1 MIPLTFLLAL
11 APSFQADEPQ
21 ISGPE
26 VLRVGQMVEV
36 RGELDSEGR
45 FVAQKLELRMP
56 ASDDVLLGTVAAP
69 SVTGSSCLLL
79 GQLVEWDEE
88 TEWNGIEPGKL
99 AGQRVKVE
107 GSWKGPRK
115 FKADSIEPRNPGRD
129 RIGARIDALTPTAD
143 GYEASVMIFKVVISK
158 DTEVEHTKPV
168 AEYPLAPER
177 KVGRPDQGDEDK
189 IERDEDD
196 SFGKGYALTDTLRLM
211 GQLEAKISNE
221 TDYDLRSEADEDR
234 TDYDAGARLRLT
246 WSPSEKLAGLVEMRY
261 THQYRRDDDAGVNDS
276 EVNHDGSF
284 GETWLQWRDVMDNPG
299 FDVTVGRQDFD
310 DPREWIF
317 DQNLDALRLTWIRPD
332 WRLDVAGATVVSGGG
347 ERDEESTNAIA
358 YLSNNDFDEHLAVWT
373 VWRDI
378 DQFNGDNGTVPD
390 ESSWHAGARAFGEFV
405 PQNVLW
411 ADFALLSADRPLFD
425 GTGTATGVDESVTA
439 YGYDVGT
446 TWSPPFAA
454 PLYFSLGYAFGQ
466 GTDDDTTFRQTGW
479 EDNTHRFGGV
489 TSFQYYGE
497 LLDPELSN
505 LGIVTLA
512 VGTRLGSRTS
522 LDLVYHTY
530 TQDEASPE
538 FSPLPSRSAD
548 LKRQPNGTDADLGWE
563 LDLVFGYRK
572 YKNWDLEIVGA
583 HFEPGDGFD
592 DDDAAQLLKFQLRYR
607 F

>member
-1 MIPLTFLLAL
+1 MIFHALLVL
-11 APSFQADEPQ
+11 APFVQAQEPTV
-21 ISGPE
+21 SGPD
-26 VLRVGQMVEV
+26 VLRVGQKVEV

-45 FVAQKLELRMP
+45 FVARKIELEMP
-56 ASDDVLLGTVAAP
+56 ASDDTLLGQVPVP
-69 SVTGSSCLLL
+69 SVVGMTFELL

-88 TEWNGIEPGKL
+88 TEWKDLEKGKV

-115 FKADSIEPRNPGRD
+115 FKADSIEPRDAGRD
-129 RIGARIDALTPTAD
+129 RIAGRIDALTPTAD
-143 GYEASVMIFKVVISK
+143 GFEARMMIFTVLIAK
-158 DTEVEHTKPV
+158 DTEVEHAKPV
-168 AEYPLAPER
+168 AEYPLVPER
-177 KVGRPDQGDEDK
+177 KIAQPGNEDDDK

-196 SFGKGYALTDTLRLM
+196 AFGKGYELSDTLRLM
-211 GQLEAKISNE
+211 GQIEGKIGSE
-221 TDYDLRSEADEDR
+221 KDYDLRSEADEDR
-234 TDYDAGARLRLT
+234 TDYDANVRLRMT
-246 WSPSEKLAGLVEMRY
+246 WSPSEKLAGLVEARY

-276 EVNHDGSF
+276 EVNHSGSF
-284 GETWLQWRDVMDNPG
+284 GETWLQWRDVMDNAG

-317 DQNLDALRLTWIRPD
+317 DQNLDALRLSWIRKD
-332 WRLDVAGATVVSGGG
+332 WRLDVAGATVISGGG
-347 ERDEESTNAIA
+347 ERDEESTNATV
-358 YLSNNDFDEHLAVWT
+358 YLSNNDEDEHLAVWT

-378 DQFNGDNGTVPD
+378 DSFNGDNGFVPD
-390 ESSWHAGARAFGEFV
+390 ESSWHVGARALGEWV
-405 PQNVLW
+405 PQNNLW
-411 ADFALLSADRPLFD
+411 ADFALLSADRPQFD
-425 GTGTATGVDESVTA
+425 LTGTSTGVDESVTA
-439 YGYDVGT
+439 FGYDVGT

-454 PLYFSLGYAFGQ
+454 PLYFSLGYAYGQ
-466 GTDDDTTFRQTGW
+466 GEGADGTFRQTGW

-505 LGIVTLA
+505 LGIVTLG
-512 VGTRLGSRTS
+512 VGTRFGKRTS

-530 TQDEASPE
+530 TQDEERAE

-548 LKRQPNGTDADLGWE
+548 LKRQPNGDDADLGWE
-563 LDLVFGYRK
+563 LDLVFGYRQ

-592 DDDAAQLLKFQLRYR
+592 EDDSAQLLKFQVRYR

>member
-1 MIPLTFLLAL
+1 MTILASLFLLATVL
-11 APSFQADEPQ
+11 PQDESTVSKPD
-21 ISGPE
+21 
-26 VLRVGQMVEV
+26 VLRVGHVVEV
-36 RGELDSEGR
+36 RGDLAADGR
-45 FVAQKLELRMP
+45 FVAQKLELSKP
-56 ASDDVLLGTVAAP
+56 ASDDVLLGTVALP
-69 SVTGSSCLLL
+69 SVQGTTFMLL

-88 TEWNGIEPGKL
+88 TEWKGLEKGQL

-115 FKADSIEPRNPGRD
+115 FSADSIEPRNPGRD
-129 RIGARIDALTPTAD
+129 RIGGRIDALTPTAD
-143 GYEASVMIFKVVISK
+143 GWEARIMIFTVVLAK
-158 DTEVEHTKPV
+158 DTEVEHAGPV
-168 AEYPLAPER
+168 ESFALAPER
-177 KVGRPDQGDEDK
+177 KIGVSSAEPDV
-189 IERDEDD
+189 IERDADD
-196 SFGKGYALTDTLRLM
+196 TFGKGFALTDTLRLM
-211 GQLEAKISNE
+211 GQLEGKVSNE
-221 TDYDLRSEADEDR
+221 TDYDLNSDQEEDR
-234 TDYDAGARLRLT
+234 TDYEVGARLRMT
-246 WSPSEKLAGLVEMRY
+246 WSPSAKLFGLVEMRY
-261 THQYRRDDDAGVNDS
+261 TQQYRRDDDNGVNDS
-276 EVNHDGSF
+276 EVNHSGSF

-317 DQNLDALRLTWIRPD
+317 DQNLDALRLTWIRDD
-332 WRLDVAGATVVSGGG
+332 WRFDLAGATIVSGGG
-347 ERDEESTNAIA
+347 ERDEESSNAIA
-358 YLSNNDFDEHLAVWT
+358 YLSNNDEDKNLAVWT
-373 VWRDI
+373 VLREI
-378 DQFNGDNGTVPD
+378 DSYNDDNGPVPD
-390 ESSWHAGARAFGEFV
+390 ESSLHMGARALGEWV
-405 PQNVLW
+405 PQNNLW
-411 ADFALLSADRPLFD
+411 ADFALLSADRPQFD
-425 GTGTATGVDESVTA
+425 LAGVATGDEESVTA

-454 PLYFSLGYAFGQ
+454 PLYFSFGYAYGQ
-466 GTDDDTTFRQTGW
+466 GSDADSTFRQTGW

-505 LGIVTLA
+505 LGIVTLG
-512 VGTRLGSRTS
+512 VGTRFGTKTS

-538 FSPLPSRSAD
+538 FSPRPARSAD

-592 DDDAAQLLKFQLRYR
+592 FDDAAQLVKFQLRYR

>member
-1 MIPLTFLLAL
+1 MLIPSLLAALL
-11 APSFQADEPQ
+11 ATLPQ
-21 ISGPE
+21 QESEVSGPD
-26 VLRVGQMVEV
+26 VLRVGQVVEV
-36 RGELDSEGR
+36 RGELADDGR
-45 FVAQKLELRMP
+45 FIAQNLELKMP
-56 ASDDVLLGTVAAP
+56 ASDEVLLGTVPVA
-69 SVTGSSCLLL
+69 SVIGTTFLLL

-88 TEWNGIEPGKL
+88 TEWKGLERGKL
-99 AGQRVKVE
+99 ADQRVKVG

-115 FKADSIEPRNPGRD
+115 FRAKSIEVRNPGRD

-143 GYEASVMIFKVVISK
+143 GFEARVMIFTVVIAK
-158 DTEVEHTKPV
+158 DARVEHAKPV
-168 AEYPLAPER
+168 ADYPLASARQIGASASTET
-177 KVGRPDQGDEDK
+177 

-196 SFGKGYALTDTLRLM
+196 TFGKGYALSDTLRLM
-211 GQLEAKISNE
+211 GQLETKIANE
-221 TDYDLRSEADEDR
+221 TDYDLNEAQEEDR
-234 TDYDAGARLRLT
+234 TDYNVAARLRMT
-246 WSPSEKLAGLVEMRY
+246 WSPSEKLAGMVEMRY
-261 THQYRRDDDAGVNDS
+261 THQYRRDDDNGVNDS
-276 EVNHDGSF
+276 EVNHSGSL

-317 DQNLDALRLTWIRPD
+317 DQNLDALRLSWIRPD
-332 WRLDVAGATVVSGGG
+332 WRLDVAGATIISGGG

-390 ESSWHAGARAFGEFV
+390 ESSWHVGARAFGEFV

-439 YGYDVGT
+439 YGYDLGT

-454 PLYFSLGYAFGQ
+454 PLYFSLGYALGQ
-466 GTDDDTTFRQTGW
+466 GKDDDSTFRQTGW

-497 LLDPELSN
+497 LFNPELSN
-505 LGIVTLA
+505 LGIMTLG
-512 VGTRLGSRTS
+512 VGTRLGDKTS

-530 TQDEASPE
+530 TQDEASAE

-548 LKRQPNGTDADLGWE
+548 LKRQPNGVDADLGWE

-592 DDDAAQLLKFQLRYR
+592 QDDPAQLLKFQLRYR

>member
-1 MIPLTFLLAL
+1 MLTPSLLATVL
-11 APSFQADEPQ
+11 ALVPQAEPEV
-21 ISGPE
+21 SGPE
-26 VLRVGQMVEV
+26 VLCVGQVVEV
-36 RGELDSEGR
+36 RGELGADGR
-45 FVAQKLELRMP
+45 FIAQKLELGMP
-56 ASDDVLLGTVAAP
+56 ASDDVLLGLVPVP
-69 SVTGSSCLLL
+69 SVTDSSFFLL
-79 GQLVEWDEE
+79 GQLVEWDED
-88 TEWNGIEPGKL
+88 TEWKGLEQGKL

-115 FKADSIEPRNPGRD
+115 FKAKSIEPRNPGRD

-143 GYEASVMIFKVVISK
+143 GFEARLMIFTVVIGK
-158 DTEVEHTKPV
+158 DTEVEHAKPV
-168 AEYPLAPER
+168 ASYPLAPER
-177 KVGRPDQGDEDK
+177 QIGASSTET

-196 SFGKGYALTDTLRLM
+196 SFGKGYALSDTLRLM

-221 TDYDLRSEADEDR
+221 TDYDLNEAQEEDR

-246 WSPSEKLAGLVEMRY
+246 WSPSAKLAGLVEMRY
-261 THQYRRDDDAGVNDS
+261 THQYRRDDDNGVNDS
-276 EVNHDGSF
+276 EVNHSGSF
-284 GETWLQWRDVMDNPG
+284 GETWLQWRDVLDNQG

-332 WRLDVAGATVVSGGG
+332 WRLDVAGATIVASGG

-358 YLSNNDFDEHLAVWT
+358 YLSNNNFDEHLAVWT

-425 GTGTATGVDESVTA
+425 GTGTATGSDASVTA
-439 YGYDVGT
+439 YAYDIGT
-446 TWSPPFAA
+446 TWSPPFVA
-454 PLYFSLGYAFGQ
+454 PLYFSFGYALGQ
-466 GTDDDTTFRQTGW
+466 GKDDDTTFRQTGW

-497 LLDPELSN
+497 VFNPELSN
-505 LGIVTLA
+505 LGIATLG
-512 VGTRLGSRTS
+512 VGTRLGDKSS
-522 LDLVYHTY
+522 LDLVWHSY
-530 TQDEASPE
+530 TQDEAKDE
-538 FSPLPSRSAD
+538 FSPLPTRSAD

-563 LDLVFGYRK
+563 LDLIFGYRK
-572 YKNWDLEIVGA
+572 FKNWDLEIVGA

-592 DDDAAQLLKFQLRYR
+592 VNDPAQLLKFQLRYR

>member
-1 MIPLTFLLAL
+1 MMLSTALLAFL
-11 APSFQADEPQ
+11 PFVQEQ
-21 ISGPE
+21 ELEVSGPE
-26 VLRVGQMVEV
+26 VLRVGQVVEV
-36 RGELDSEGR
+36 RGELDADGR
-45 FVAQKLELRMP
+45 FVAQKLELQMP
-56 ASDDVLLGTVAAP
+56 ASDDVLLGTVPVP
-69 SVTGSSCLLL
+69 SVTDTSFFLL
-79 GQLVEWDEE
+79 GQLVEWDED
-88 TEWNGIEPGKL
+88 TEWKGLEPGKL

-115 FKADSIEPRNPGRD
+115 FNAKSIEPRNPGRD
-129 RIGARIDALTPTAD
+129 RIGARIDELTPTAD
-143 GYEASVMIFKVVISK
+143 GFEARLMIFTVVIAK
-158 DTEVEHTKPV
+158 DTGIEHSKPV
-168 AEYPLAPER
+168 TDFPLAPAR
-177 KVGRPDQGDEDK
+177 QIGTSASSDT

-196 SFGKGYALTDTLRLM
+196 SFGKGYALSDTLRLM
-211 GQLEAKISNE
+211 GQFEAKVSNE
-221 TDYDLRSEADEDR
+221 TDYDLNEAQEEDR

-246 WSPSEKLAGLVEMRY
+246 WSPSTKLAGLVEMRY
-261 THQYRRDDDAGVNDS
+261 THQYRRDDDDPNPP

-332 WRLDVAGATVVSGGG
+332 WRLDVAGATVVAGGG
-347 ERDEESTNAIA
+347 ERDEESTNAVA
-358 YLSNNDFDEHLAVWT
+358 YLSNNDFDSHLAVWS

-378 DQFNGDNGTVPD
+378 DQFNGDNGTIPE
-390 ESSWHAGARAFGEFV
+390 ESSWHVGARAFGEFV

-411 ADFALLSADRPLFD
+411 ADFALLSGDRPQFD
-425 GTGTATGVDESVTA
+425 GTGTSTGVDESVSA
-439 YGYDVGT
+439 YGYDLGT

-454 PLYFSLGYAFGQ
+454 PLYFSLGYALGQ
-466 GTDDDTTFRQTGW
+466 GQDADSTFRQTGW

-512 VGTRLGSRTS
+512 VGTRLGDKTS

-530 TQDEASPE
+530 TQDEARAE
-538 FSPLPSRSAD
+538 FSPLPARSAD

-563 LDLVFGYRK
+563 LDLVLGYRK

-592 DDDAAQLLKFQLRYR
+592 VDDPAQLLKFQLRYR

>member
-1 MIPLTFLLAL
+1 MTTLASLFLLAVL
-11 APSFQADEPQ
+11 LPQDEPAA
-21 ISGPE
+21 SSSD
-26 VLRVGQMVEV
+26 VLRVGHVVEV
-36 RGELDSEGR
+36 RGDLVAEGR
-45 FVAQKLELRMP
+45 IVATDIELQKPDADEL
-56 ASDDVLLGTVAAP
+56 LLGTVPAP
-69 SVTGSSCLLL
+69 SVQGTTFFLL
-79 GQLVEWDEE
+79 GQQVEWDED
-88 TEWNGIEPGKL
+88 TEWKGLEQGAL

-115 FKADSIEPRNPGRD
+115 FRANSIELRNPGRD
-129 RIGARIDALTPTAD
+129 RILARIDALTP
-143 GYEASVMIFKVVISK
+143 GSEALEARIMIFTVVIGK
-158 DTEVEHTKPV
+158 DVVVEHEAALETYGF
-168 AEYPLAPER
+168 AAER
-177 KVGRPDQGDEDK
+177 KVAAPKEEDA
-189 IERDEDD
+189 IERDADD
-196 SFGKGYALTDTLRLM
+196 AFGKGFELTDTLRLM
-211 GQLEAKISNE
+211 GQIEGKVSNE
-221 TDYDLRSEADEDR
+221 TDYDLNSDQEEDR
-234 TDYDAGARLRLT
+234 TDYDVGARLRMT
-246 WSPSEKLAGLVEMRY
+246 WSPSEKLFGLVEARY
-261 THQYRRDDDAGVNDS
+261 THQYRRDDDNGVNDS
-276 EVNHDGSF
+276 EVNHSGSF

-299 FDVTVGRQDFD
+299 FDVTIGRQDFD

-347 ERDEESTNAIA
+347 ERDEESSNLIA
-358 YLSNNDFDEHLAVWT
+358 YLTNNDEEENLAVWT

-378 DQFNGDNGTVPD
+378 DSFNDDNGPVPD
-390 ESSWHAGARAFGEFV
+390 ESSLHMGARALGEWI
-405 PQNVLW
+405 PQNNVW
-411 ADFALLSADRPLFD
+411 ADFALLSADRPQFD
-425 GTGTATGVDESVTA
+425 LAGVATGDEESVTA

-454 PLYFSLGYAFGQ
+454 PLYFSLGYAYGQ
-466 GTDDDTTFRQTGW
+466 GSDADSTFRQTGW

-505 LGIVTLA
+505 LGIVTLG
-512 VGTRLGSRTS
+512 VGTRFGTKTS

-538 FSPLPSRSAD
+538 FSPRPARSAD

-583 HFEPGDGFD
+583 HFDPGDGFD
-592 DDDAAQLLKFQLRYR
+592 FNDAAQLLKFQLRYR